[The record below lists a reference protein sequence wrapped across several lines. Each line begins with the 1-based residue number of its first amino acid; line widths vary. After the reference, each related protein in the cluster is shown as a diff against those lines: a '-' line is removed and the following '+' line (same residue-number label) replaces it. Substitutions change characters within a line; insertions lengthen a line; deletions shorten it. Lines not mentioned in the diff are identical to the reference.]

1 MNTVKELL
9 GVKGREL
16 WSIESSRSVFQA
28 IEMMAEKQVGALTV
42 FDDDARLTGI
52 ISERDYARK
61 LILQDKSAHETSVAD
76 IMTTEV
82 VSVGEEATIDKC
94 MAVMIEHKIR
104 HLPVMDGENPVG
116 IVTVGDLMK
125 FTVKTQ
131 SMTIEEL
138 ESYIMD
144 ERGGSG

>member
-9 GVKGREL
+9 GIKGREL

-28 IEMMAEKQVGALTV
+28 IEIMAEKHVGALTV
-42 FDDDARLTGI
+42 LDADGRLAGI
-52 ISERDYARK
+52 ISERDYVRK

-82 VSVGEEATIDKC
+82 VSVGEEATVDKC
-94 MAVMIEHKIR
+94 MGTMIEHKIR
-104 HLPVMDGENPVG
+104 HLPVMDGEKPVG

>member
-9 GVKGREL
+9 GIKGREL

-28 IEMMAEKQVGALTV
+28 IEIMAEKHVGALTV
-42 FDDDARLTGI
+42 VDADARLAGI
-52 ISERDYARK
+52 ISERDYVRK

-82 VSVGEEATIDKC
+82 VSVGEEATVDKC
-94 MAVMIEHKIR
+94 MSVMIEHKIR
-104 HLPVMDGENPVG
+104 HLPVMDGEKPVG
-116 IVTVGDLMK
+116 IITVGDLMK